1 MISYARSTS
10 QCEGLLFFL
19 ACQFLHSLSRRG
31 IAGWTV
37 FLVRKVELGMSS
49 LHVLLLYQ
57 MPFMEP
63 RSVKIDLVVSSS
75 GEKER
80 DCGGD

>member
-10 QCEGLLFFL
+10 QCEGLLFFSCL
-19 ACQFLHSLSRRG
+19 LDFSISLSQRDSRLDS
-31 IAGWTV
+31 V
-37 FLVRKVELGMSS
+37 PCKKVELGMSS

-63 RSVKIDLVVSSS
+63 RSIRK
-75 GEKER
+75 
-80 DCGGD
+80 